1 MVFSLCVA
9 VVFMRDCSLCQN
21 GAIIEQDYSE
31 FLLYFFGND
40 EAFFDEK
47 VHLCFLVDVDFLA
60 FQIDCVD
67 WLRQKQESAYQ
78 RWCDF
83 VQSFLLNNFYQDI
96 ARLSKIVL
104 HQFKEIFLVFS
115 QIKEGTIFLKPS
127 LSSRVVIFD
136 GYWFGT
142 VEDNRH
148 IFIKFRQVID
158 RLSVEL
164 LLIKQEKR
172 EEWLDWFQL
181 LQHRNML
188 VPLDEKFSS
197 LFVTNVA

>member
-1 MVFSLCVA
+1 MVFSLCVT

-31 FLLYFFGND
+31 FLLDLFGND

-47 VHLCFLVDVDFLA
+47 IHLCFLVDVDFLA

-78 RWCDF
+78 RWGDF
-83 VQSFLLNNFYQDI
+83 VQSFLLNNFYQDV
-96 ARLSKIVL
+96 AWFSKIIL
-104 HQFKEIFLVFS
+104 HQFQEIFLVFS
-115 QIKEGTIFLKPS
+115 QVKEGTIFLKPS
-127 LSSRVVIFD
+127 LSSSAVIFD
-136 GYWFGT
+136 GYRFGT

-148 IFIKFRQVID
+148 IFVKFRQVID

-172 EEWLDWFQL
+172 EEWLDRFQL
-181 LQHRNML
+181 LQHRNVF
-188 VPLDEKFSS
+188 VPLYEKLSS
-197 LFVTNVA
+197 LFVTDVA